1 MVAVVAGG
9 DAGFDTKVSN
19 GKRTSDGRFCICGFV
34 PISRFLSLLLTATGR
49 LITHCT
55 TFPLLRLLLLSF
67 RCVAVWPMGFSWRKV
82 GRVHIFVGA
91 HIIWRIVAIRS
102 DGAYRG
108 DSKTAATCRLG
119 VMGQPSRSV
128 ISPETDSESI
138 RRDGVDSLCCTAL
151 CCRRAF
157 VGFRVA
163 RILLR
168 VAKCRDRLLRCVRF
182 VTAPVRGRRD
192 RAAAAHGGIWRERAV
207 GGQRVFIHGYVGPRG
222 KKLCAPG
229 TFWPLHTFPHHANR
243 FLTCHFSLLPHTN
256 RQQSPQ

>member
-1 MVAVVAGG
+1 M
-9 DAGFDTKVSN
+9 
-19 GKRTSDGRFCICGFV
+19 
-34 PISRFLSLLLTATGR
+34 
-49 LITHCT
+49 
-55 TFPLLRLLLLSF
+55 
-67 RCVAVWPMGFSWRKV
+67 
-82 GRVHIFVGA
+82 
-91 HIIWRIVAIRS
+91 RS

-108 DSKTAATCRLG
+108 DLKTGAG
-119 VMGQPSRSV
+119 SRWAGYGSTV
-128 ISPETDSESI
+128 SHGFSPETDWLRYAETRTI
-138 RRDGVDSLCCTAL
+138 VCCTAL